1 MHDSTAYDLCISK
14 FDFDCLHIQE
24 CKEVNGILVYICETS
39 ITLSSK
45 RFLHAVC
52 KKAKNTTQFFVRSMH
67 RKLYSDNIKSHNTV
81 MSMAIKPEGTA
92 LIFPPLTLLK
102 SEQHEELQSLL
113 LLCSRCY

>member
-1 MHDSTAYDLCISK
+1 MQEGKAYIDSSSFAQCTGSCI
-14 FDFDCLHIQE
+14 Q
-24 CKEVNGILVYICETS
+24 
-39 ITLSSK
+39 
-45 RFLHAVC
+45 R
-52 KKAKNTTQFFVRSMH
+52 
-67 RKLYSDNIKSHNTV
+67 DNIKSHNTV